1 MLLLILIVLLR
12 YNLYAYTL
20 VYRYN
25 LVSLRSVWN
34 RCRNLFF
41 FFFLGAT
48 PAAYGGSQAQ
58 DRIGALAA
66 GYNHNNTGFE
76 PHPHPTP
83 QLTAMPDPH
92 GIEPASSWL
101 LVGFVTA
108 EPQWELLQ
116 SF

>member
-1 MLLLILIVLLR
+1 MPIHWCIDIIWC
-12 YNLYAYTL
+12 LYVVCGTGVAT
-20 VYRYN
+20 
-25 LVSLRSVWN
+25 
-34 RCRNLFF
+34 FF

-83 QLTAMPDPH
+83 QLTAMPDP
-92 GIEPASSWL
+92 
-101 LVGFVTA
+101 
-108 EPQWELLQ
+108 
-116 SF
+116 